1 MYEIVWKNEYIH
13 IHMYTNRCVYRYWPW
28 LNSILP
34 DEICQYKYRIKQRER
49 EKITMMRRDERRWM
63 KWVEDEKKA
72 TTSMPRRSLIM
83 SKNSFFFFFFCILL
97 FIYICDCLSRVSLC
111 HLLPTAGN
119 EWLVCVYVCFVRLW
133 FNWVGVR
140 WACFVV
146 RTALSLSVFLPL
158 AIDRTQ
164 IKYWKETTWV
174 FYNHF
179 FCVAPAHS
187 CLYLLMFVCMC
198 VWAISKHLKRRV
210 HEKK

>member
-1 MYEIVWKNEYIH
+1 MK
-13 IHMYTNRCVYRYWPW
+13 
-28 LNSILP
+28 
-34 DEICQYKYRIKQRER
+34 KKQQLLCPVALLSCR
-49 EKITMMRRDERRWM
+49 KIRF
-63 KWVEDEKKA
+63 
-72 TTSMPRRSLIM
+72 S
-83 SKNSFFFFFFCILL
+83 SFFLYFAFHLHLRLL
-97 FIYICDCLSRVSLC
+97 IQSFVVPSASYSW
-111 HLLPTAGN
+111 N

-133 FNWVGVR
+133 FNWAGVR